1 MTNTSPFGPFA
12 PGFEFLQGWVNQAS
26 AALPGIGQWVTP
38 TLDPQEL
45 EKRINE
51 LRTVQFW
58 LEQNVRMIA
67 GTIQALEVQKMT
79 LSTLKTMN
87 VHMEDLRGSLQI
99 KPQASDNPTATVAQP
114 AATKSGPDPAK
125 PANNNPASADPMQWW
140 NSLTQQFTQLATE
153 AMQKSAEDVSKHMST
168 GLHATTASTQSPSSG
183 PAPGS
188 EGDGSKATEKPSRKT
203 APKAAPKAPR

>member
-1 MTNTSPFGPFA
+1 MAPSSPFGAFA
-12 PGFEFLQGWVNQAS
+12 PGFEFLQGWAHQAS
-26 AALPGIGQWVTP
+26 AALPGIGQWVVP

-45 EKRINE
+45 DKRINE

-87 VHMEDLRGSLQI
+87 VHMEDLRSSLQI
-99 KPQASDNPTATVAQP
+99 KPTATGPQASPAPSEAKPVHDNPAGV
-114 AATKSGPDPAK
+114 
-125 PANNNPASADPMQWW
+125 DPMQWW

-153 AMQKSAEDVSKHMST
+153 AMQKSAEDVSKHMSA
-168 GLHATTASTQSPSSG
+168 GLQASTATPPSPTAG
-183 PAPGS
+183 PEMDA
-188 EGDGSKATEKPSRKT
+188 EATKPSEKLPRKM
-203 APKAAPKAPR
+203 ASASKAAPKSSSKAQR